1 MARKA
6 GIIETDK
13 GIKNL
18 KLSSKVSEIDIQYKL
33 LKKYPN
39 PKNQP
44 YKNNFKKLR
53 FVLIPSNTK
62 IKKNE

>member
-1 MARKA
+1 MPRKA

-53 FVLIPSNTK
+53 FVLIASNTK
-62 IKKNE
+62 IKKNV

>member
-6 GIIETDK
+6 GIIEIDK

-18 KLSSKVSEIDIQYKL
+18 KLSSNVSEIDIQYKL

-53 FVLIPSNTK
+53 FVLIPSNRK

>member
-44 YKNNFKKLR
+44 YKNSFKKLR
-53 FVLIPSNTK
+53 FVLTPSNTK
-62 IKKNE
+62 IKKNV

>member
-6 GIIETDK
+6 GITGTDK

-53 FVLIPSNTK
+53 FILIPSNTK
-62 IKKNE
+62 IKKNV

>member
-18 KLSSKVSEIDIQYKL
+18 KLSSKASEIDIQYKL

-62 IKKNE
+62 IKKNV

>member
-18 KLSSKVSEIDIQYKL
+18 KLSSKVSEINIQYKL

-53 FVLIPSNTK
+53 FVLIASNTK
-62 IKKNE
+62 IKKNV

>member
-6 GIIETDK
+6 GIIEIDK

-18 KLSSKVSEIDIQYKL
+18 KLSSNVSEIDIQYKL

-39 PKNQP
+39 PKDQP
-44 YKNNFKKLR
+44 CKNNFKKLW
-53 FVLIPSNTK
+53 FVLTPSNTNM
-62 IKKNE
+62 KKNV

>member
-44 YKNNFKKLR
+44 YKNNFKKL
-53 FVLIPSNTK
+53 
-62 IKKNE
+62 

>member
-53 FVLIPSNTK
+53 FVLIASNTK
-62 IKKNE
+62 IKKNV

>member
-6 GIIETDK
+6 GIIEIDK

-53 FVLIPSNTK
+53 FVLIASNTK
-62 IKKNE
+62 IKKNV

>member
-6 GIIETDK
+6 GIIEIDK

-18 KLSSKVSEIDIQYKL
+18 KLSSNVSEIDIQYKL

-62 IKKNE
+62 IKKNV

>member
-6 GIIETDK
+6 GIIEIDK

-18 KLSSKVSEIDIQYKL
+18 KLSSNVSETDIQYKL

-62 IKKNE
+62 IKKNV